1 MLRSGLVILALA
13 AGIGPAPAQVFNPAT
28 PVTPS
33 PPPPP
38 TPPAATPGM
47 NPVPPVLGKSSASD
61 QGAARPSI
69 GAARPSRETHND
81 RSIRCSHQAGAL
93 GVAPGAR
100 GQYVREC
107 VTQ

>member
-1 MLRSGLVILALA
+1 MLQSMLIILVLA
-13 AGIGPAPAQVFNPAT
+13 ASIPAASAQVFNPAT

-47 NPVPPVLGKSSASD
+47 GPIPSVIGKSSATN
-61 QGAARPSI
+61 QGAANPRI
-69 GAARPSRETHND
+69 DAGRPSRETHND

-93 GVAPGAR
+93 NVAPGAR

-107 VTQ
+107 VNN